1 MNSGNRAVSI
11 AVSAALL
18 AAWGWHDSTAAQA
31 HLPLQAQ
38 AQQIV
43 SKVGGEWGVL
53 AWSVDRKQ
61 PLFSINADRLF
72 IPASNNKV
80 FTAIWALDL
89 LGPDYR
95 FPTDLLVSGPVEGGV
110 LRGDVVIRGSG
121 DPAFGYP
128 DYTRDPMDPL
138 RAMAQRLVQRGVRR
152 VEGGVIGD
160 PFAFDTLGVGMGW
173 PRDTGGGSAAY
184 APRVTGL
191 PFQRNL
197 ISIRARANP
206 AGGAA
211 LIELSPAVDVVPVVS
226 NARTGGGR
234 AYAVRA
240 ANSDTIR
247 VRGAVSGRGANIY
260 RVGVA
265 DPALMTTAALRA
277 ALLEAGIEVVGP
289 ARVAPAPEGAKLVH
303 RHYSIPLSV
312 MVAEM
317 NTESDNFFAEHVF
330 KAAARKAVGVGSYYR
345 GGPASALHFFQA
357 AGVPMGELFQVDGSG
372 LSEFNRASP
381 NAMVQALV
389 FAHEAAFS
397 EVFHQSLAVAGDRN
411 GTLRRLFTG
420 SSAAGNLHAKTGY
433 INDVRTLSGYVTARN
448 GELIAFCFFYN
459 GRGTSPARGVQTE
472 LGTLL
477 AEYGSGQRPAA
488 AEE

>member
-1 MNSGNRAVSI
+1 
-11 AVSAALL
+11 
-18 AAWGWHDSTAAQA
+18 
-31 HLPLQAQ
+31 
-38 AQQIV
+38 
-43 SKVGGEWGVL
+43 
-53 AWSVDRKQ
+53 
-61 PLFSINADRLF
+61 
-72 IPASNNKV
+72 
-80 FTAIWALDL
+80 
-89 LGPDYR
+89 
-95 FPTDLLVSGPVEGGV
+95 
-110 LRGDVVIRGSG
+110 
-121 DPAFGYP
+121 
-128 DYTRDPMDPL
+128 MDPL
-138 RAMAQRLVQRGVRR
+138 RVMAQRLVQRGVRR
-152 VEGGVIGD
+152 VEGDVIGD
-160 PFAFDTLGVGMGW
+160 PFAFDTLGVGLGW

-247 VRGAVSGRGANIY
+247 VRGSVSGRGGNIY
-260 RVGVA
+260 RVGVS
-265 DPALMTTAALRA
+265 DPALMTTAALRT
-277 ALLEAGIEVVGP
+277 ALVEAGIEVVGP
-289 ARVAPAPEGAKLVH
+289 ARVARTPEGAKLVH
-303 RHYSIPLSV
+303 RHYSIPLSA

-330 KAAARKAVGVGSYYR
+330 KAAARKAVGVGSYHR
-345 GGPASALHFFQA
+345 GGPASALHFFQT

-372 LSEFNRASP
+372 LSEYNRASP

-389 FAHEAAFS
+389 FAHEAPFGQ
-397 EVFHQSLAVAGDRN
+397 VFHESLAVAGDRN

-477 AEYGSGQRPAA
+477 AEYGSGQRPAS